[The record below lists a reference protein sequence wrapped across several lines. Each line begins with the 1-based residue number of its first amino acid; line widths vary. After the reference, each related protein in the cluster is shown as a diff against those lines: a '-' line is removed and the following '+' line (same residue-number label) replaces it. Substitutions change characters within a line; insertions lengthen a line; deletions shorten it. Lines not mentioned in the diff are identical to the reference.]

1 MTQLHAQ
8 PYDLSASGF
17 YFESF
22 EEFTE
27 KSSNHRNMF
36 GQSVEE
42 YQIQFIDGEAIDCAL
57 AESVGINQVNIQ
69 KFIEISDLWSEDD
82 KLRYVL
88 AVGECGYA
96 FDLDSDD
103 PNELDVD
110 IYHMDS
116 MRELA
121 QEFVDQGIM
130 GDIPEALA
138 MYFDLDALACDLA
151 VDYSQT
157 TVAGQSIIY
166 RCS

>member
-1 MTQLHAQ
+1 
-8 PYDLSASGF
+8 
-17 YFESF
+17 
-22 EEFTE
+22 
-27 KSSNHRNMF
+27 
-36 GQSVEE
+36 
-42 YQIQFIDGEAIDCAL
+42 
-57 AESVGINQVNIQ
+57 
-69 KFIEISDLWSEDD
+69 
-82 KLRYVL
+82 
-88 AVGECGYA
+88 
-96 FDLDSDD
+96 
-103 PNELDVD
+103 
-110 IYHMDS
+110 MDS

>member
-1 MTQLHAQ
+1 MRCSLRVALVPFGAQTPLILTPPFLGGGQTVACATRQTNEEEEQIQMTQLHAQ

-96 FDLDSDD
+96 FDLDFRRS
-103 PNELDVD
+103 E
-110 IYHMDS
+110 
-116 MRELA
+116 R
-121 QEFVDQGIM
+121 
-130 GDIPEALA
+130 
-138 MYFDLDALACDLA
+138 
-151 VDYSQT
+151 
-157 TVAGQSIIY
+157 AG
-166 RCS
+166 C